1 MQITKVAIFLF
12 AAVGVVANPIAIESN
27 DIDARASTKQ
37 QGQCD
42 KKNNV
47 CTYVVK
53 GKTNKVK
60 CGSATN
66 KKCRN
71 DRDACT
77 YDTHH
82 KKVDCQL

>member
-12 AAVGVVANPIAIESN
+12 AAVGVVANPIATESN

-37 QGQCD
+37 QG
-42 KKNNV
+42 
-47 CTYVVK
+47 
-53 GKTNKVK
+53 
-60 CGSATN
+60 
-66 KKCRN
+66 CRN